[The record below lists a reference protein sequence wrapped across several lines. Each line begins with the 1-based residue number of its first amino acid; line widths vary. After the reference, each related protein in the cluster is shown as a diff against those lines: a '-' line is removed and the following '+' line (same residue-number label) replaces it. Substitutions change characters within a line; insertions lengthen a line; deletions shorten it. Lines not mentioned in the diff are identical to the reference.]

1 MATPSALR
9 RKGSR
14 WLTAG
19 VVERA
24 FDDDVVQHYFV
35 RVETHGGRE
44 EAASFAILKGRQ
56 IVDDLGDRMFKDD

>member
-1 MATPSALR
+1 M
-9 RKGSR
+9 
-14 WLTAG
+14 
-19 VVERA
+19 
-24 FDDDVVQHYFV
+24 QHYFV